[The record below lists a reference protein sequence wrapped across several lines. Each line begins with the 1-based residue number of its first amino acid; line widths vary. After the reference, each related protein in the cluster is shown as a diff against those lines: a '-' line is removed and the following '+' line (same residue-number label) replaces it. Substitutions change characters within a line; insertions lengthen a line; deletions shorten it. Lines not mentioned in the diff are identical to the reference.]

1 MKDHIF
7 SKFFKWN
14 NNWYLDMDFRS
25 KYVACTLWFQKFKRQ
40 LGVFFFWKLYR
51 DARKCVYVRF
61 PPSKRQLFFWKVSVN
76 SWLIGLDQLY
86 TGRAGE
92 SSREKPFHKILSRF
106 SWCFSRD
113 VVVTKRPGALTAPS
127 WFPGRTYFFFFFFPC
142 DSRIRIR
149 IHVFAANPRSR
160 QLAFKE

>member
-1 MKDHIF
+1 MWPVH
-7 SKFFKWN
+7 
-14 NNWYLDMDFRS
+14 YGFRS
-25 KYVACTLWFQKFKRQ
+25 LKDSLVF
-40 LGVFFFWKLYR
+40 FFFWKLYR

-86 TGRAGE
+86 TGRAGG

-142 DSRIRIR
+142 DSRISSFNQIF
-149 IHVFAANPRSR
+149 VNPGLNGLKAAANPRSR